1 MSDNAARK
9 KSEQRQRQK
18 QIKIRCTA
26 EEFNAAAA
34 KAAQSGLSTSAY
46 ARAAML
52 GDAGPRAKAQLP
64 IDAQLMRQVLAQHGK
79 YGSNLNQV
87 AYVLNRDG
95 ARAMLEADIRTAL
108 KEWAEIR
115 DMMLVALGRQ
125 PTPPAGPEG
134 PIVFGRVRP
143 LK

>member
-1 MSDNAARK
+1 MTDNAARK

-52 GDAGPRAKAQLP
+52 GDAGPRAKPRLP
-64 IDAQLMRQVLAQHGK
+64 VDGQILREVLAQHGK

-115 DMMLVALGRQ
+115 DMILLALGR
-125 PTPPAGPEG
+125 PPHTPAEG
-134 PIVFGRVRP
+134 RRA
-143 LK
+143 

>member
-1 MSDNAARK
+1 MSENSARK

-34 KAAQSGLSTSAY
+34 KAAQAGLSTSAY

-52 GDAGPRAKAQLP
+52 GDTGPRAKARLP
-64 IDAQLMRQVLAQHGK
+64 VEAQLLREVLAQHGK

-115 DMMLVALGRQ
+115 DMILLALGRPPHA
-125 PTPPAGPEG
+125 PTEG
-134 PIVFGRVRP
+134 RRA
-143 LK
+143 